1 VGERTQILNSISN
14 VPGVLTF
21 GVPQAQTH
29 NFAPRIGIAYSPGT
43 KGTTSIR
50 AGFGMAYDVLY
61 DNIGILALPPQLST
75 TVDVTTPLGTGSPG
89 FLANGGILPN
99 TSVSS
104 SETAADARAATAAYV
119 PNQQLPYSIQWNIGV
134 QHVFANNYTVEVR
147 YLGTRG
153 IHLDVQDRIN
163 VQAPVTATN
172 SLPTYLSAPTQA
184 QLNALPLTL
193 TQLEAAS
200 NILPSFANAGFTNPA
215 LVEDAPIGW
224 STYHGLAVQL
234 NRRFSNGLQFQGAY
248 TWSHLIDNSTA
259 DFNTTALTP
268 RRPEDFQNLTVEKAT
283 SALDRRQRFTL
294 AAYYETPW
302 FKKSNWMM
310 KNIVGNWTVAPIY
323 TYESPELATVQSAV
337 DSNLNGDTA
346 GDRSIVNPA
355 GQAGVGSGVTAL
367 TNSSGDVVAYLA
379 NNPNARYIVA
389 GVGAYANAGRN
400 TLPGRPIDN
409 IDVNFAK
416 NFNLTERWRVQ
427 FAAQFLNLFNHP
439 QFIPGLPNRVDVND
453 NTLKN
458 LPADRNYLTPGN
470 AIFNNPEAVF
480 SSNPRTI
487 QLGLKLFF

>member
-1 VGERTQILNSISN
+1 
-14 VPGVLTF
+14 
-21 GVPQAQTH
+21 
-29 NFAPRIGIAYSPGT
+29 
-43 KGTTSIR
+43 
-50 AGFGMAYDVLY
+50 
-61 DNIGILALPPQLST
+61 
-75 TVDVTTPLGTGSPG
+75 
-89 FLANGGILPN
+89 
-99 TSVSS
+99 
-104 SETAADARAATAAYV
+104 
-119 PNQQLPYSIQWNIGV
+119 
-134 QHVFANNYTVEVR
+134 
-147 YLGTRG
+147 
-153 IHLDVQDRIN
+153 
-163 VQAPVTATN
+163 
-172 SLPTYLSAPTQA
+172 
-184 QLNALPLTL
+184 
-193 TQLEAAS
+193 
-200 NILPSFANAGFTNPA
+200 
-215 LVEDAPIGW
+215 
-224 STYHGLAVQL
+224 L

-453 NTLKN
+453 NTLNN